1 MEVRYFANNAST
13 TLVSDGG
20 ATITVASTVLF
31 PSSYP
36 FYITLENTALI
47 KEIIKVT
54 SLASAGVWN
63 VLRAQEGTVQ
73 TTFAAGSKV
82 EQRLTAG
89 TLNSLMTDK
98 ADLSGALFTGAVR
111 IRNISTNGSVRL
123 SSGNSVNSGF
133 IEYFQPS
140 GVRSGYMGYID
151 DNYMYIVSENSRN
164 IQFDVNN
171 RAGVFSLTYSGTG
184 LPKAFIDGK
193 DVPRRYTTGT
203 GLPTSDIGPIWHDD
217 YNQWMTWQ
225 TFNANGATYTGYASV
240 NVGQLIPDG
249 QASQRTGR
257 LRSGGS
263 YSKTTYAAIWNWAL
277 HNNLVVALGSWAQGM
292 WAFADNGDGTFRTP
306 DIRGEFFR
314 IYDDGRGVDT
324 ERTNFRNWQ
333 GWQYSQHDHYMVANA
348 FSGGTDPLPPNP
360 YVGYYNPGNDNNY
373 KPYLAGVSLNPD
385 RGNTSLSGGTSN
397 SLETRSRNFAQ
408 YGSIQF

>member
-1 MEVRYFANNAST
+1 MEIRYFANNAST
-13 TLVSDGG
+13 SLVSDGG
-20 ATITVASTVLF
+20 ATITVASTILF

-36 FYITLENTALI
+36 FYITLENVSLT

-54 SLASAGVWN
+54 GLASAGVWN

-73 TTFAAGSKV
+73 VSFAAGSKV
-82 EQRLTAG
+82 EQRVTAG
-89 TLNSLMTDK
+89 VLNSLIAEK
-98 ADLSGALFTGAVR
+98 ADLSGALFTGAIRV
-111 IRNISTNGSVRL
+111 RNISTNGSVRL
-123 SSGNSVNSGF
+123 QAGTNVNSGF

-140 GVRSGYMGYID
+140 GIRSGYIGYCD

-164 IQFDVNN
+164 IQFDINN
-171 RAGVFSLTYSGTG
+171 RSSVFSLTYSGTG

-193 DVPRRYTTGT
+193 DVPRRYPTGSA
-203 GLPTSDIGPIWHDD
+203 LPTVDIGPIWHDD

-225 TFNANGATYTGYASV
+225 AFTTNGANYTGYASV

-249 QASQRTGR
+249 QPSQRTGR
-257 LRSGGS
+257 LRSGGF

-277 HNNLVVALGSWAQGM
+277 HNNLVVALGSWSQGM

-306 DIRGEFFR
+306 DVRGEFAR

-324 ERTNFRNWQ
+324 ARTAFTQWQ
-333 GWQYSQHDHYMVANA
+333 ASQYSAHAHIISTRD
-348 FSGGTDPLPPNP
+348 GT
-360 YVGYYNPGNDNNY
+360 G
-373 KPYLAGVSLNPD
+373 AGSNIAQTGLGVYDYSQP
-385 RGNTSLSGGTSN
+385 RTISTSGGTSN
-397 SLETRSRNFAQ
+397 GSETRSRNFAQ

>member
-20 ATITVASTVLF
+20 STITVASTALF

-36 FYITLENTALI
+36 FYITLENTALT
-47 KEIIKVT
+47 KEIVKVT

-73 TTFAAGSKV
+73 TTFASGSKV

-98 ADLSGALFTGAVR
+98 ADLSFAIFTGELWNR
-111 IRNISTNGSVRL
+111 LDPSSGSVRL
-123 SSGNSVNSGF
+123 ISGTNTNSGYTA
-133 IEYFQPS
+133 YFAPD
-140 GVRSGYMGYID
+140 GVTRTGYMGYSDTTIFT
-151 DNYMYIVSENSRN
+151 IATEAGRN
-164 IQFDVNN
+164 IQYNIN
-171 RAGVFSLTYSGTG
+171 GYPNAFSMSYASGS
-184 LPKAFIDGK
+184 LPKFKIDSK
-193 DVPRRYTTGT
+193 DVPRRYTSGT
-203 GLPTSDIGPIWHDD
+203 ALPTVDIGPIWHDD

-277 HNNLVVALGSWAQGM
+277 HNNLVVALGSWSQGM

-306 DIRGEFFR
+306 DIRGEFMR
-314 IYDDGRGVDT
+314 IYDDGRGIDT
-324 ERTNFRNWQ
+324 ARTSFIQWQNWQ
-333 GWQYSQHDHYMVANA
+333 YPSHSHTIAAYSDYGTDYSHVAGGWPQGGGTVTTST
-348 FSGGTDPLPPNP
+348 SGGTTNGSENR
-360 YVGYYNPGNDNNY
+360 V
-373 KPYLAGVSLNPD
+373 
-385 RGNTSLSGGTSN
+385 
-397 SLETRSRNFAQ
+397 RNFAQ